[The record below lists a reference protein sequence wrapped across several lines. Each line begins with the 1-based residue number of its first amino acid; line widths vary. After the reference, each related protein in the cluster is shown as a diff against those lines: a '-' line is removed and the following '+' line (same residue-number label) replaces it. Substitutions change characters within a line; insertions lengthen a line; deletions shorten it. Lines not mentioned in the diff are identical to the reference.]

1 MAMMGEKVTWMKMS
15 ITVYMHI
22 KSQLYT
28 LTTSLLK
35 LNKFKRELST
45 KKMPTYRKPLST
57 NQNNKIPKS

>member
-1 MAMMGEKVTWMKMS
+1 MAMKAETVTWMKMS
-15 ITVYMHI
+15 ITVHMHK

-35 LNKFKRELST
+35 LNKFTRELST
-45 KKMPTYRKPLST
+45 KKMPTYQKPLST

>member
-1 MAMMGEKVTWMKMS
+1 MMGEKVTWMKMS